1 MTGAVTLHVWRV
13 PSQLVP
19 AAITASQVT
28 RHRLRRRLDVRG
40 AMVLGTAS
48 AAVLPPARTP
58 RRWAALTCW
67 RHTPAPLSTWFDRHA
82 DERASLSLRPL
93 SSRGGWDGPDPF
105 APTGEVPSADPPADD
120 APVLVLTRSTLRLS
134 RATRFYRAIPP
145 IAAELRQATGCLF
158 AFGIGEA
165 PLRRQGTVSLWS
177 STSAMAAFAHT
188 APHHRAAIE
197 ATPRERWY
205 AEELFT
211 RFAVLD
217 ASGSIDGVALTGEA
231 PRDN

>member
-1 MTGAVTLHVWRV
+1 MTDAVTLHVWRV

-19 AAITASQVT
+19 AAVVASQVT
-28 RHRLRRRLDVRG
+28 LRRLRRHREVRF
-40 AMVLGTAS
+40 AKVLGTAS
-48 AAVLPPARTP
+48 AAFLPTALTP

-67 RHTPAPLSTWFDRHA
+67 RDSPAQLVTWFDRHA

-105 APTGEVPSADPPADD
+105 AAIPAGDRGPD
-120 APVLVLTRSTLRLS
+120 ESRVLVLTRSTLRLT
-134 RATRFYRAIPP
+134 RTGRFYRAIPP
-145 IAAELRQATGCLF
+145 IAAELRQATGCLV

-177 STSAMAAFAHT
+177 STRAMTAFAHA

-197 ATPRERWY
+197 ATPREGWY

-211 RFAVLD
+211 RFAVVE
-217 ASGSIDGVALTGEA
+217 ASGSIDGVPMTSEA
-231 PRDN
+231 TP